1 MNEGNGNAA
10 GRELGLHYEDC
21 RPDPK
26 EEAEDRASIAR
37 AGGRTD
43 NPGADNEVGQ
53 GHVIGRKSRFNDRR
67 EFEDQCALVGVSH
80 SGNIERGGK
89 DHRSLCLERIDRA
102 GLPLVCGRLYPFGD
116 AKEPP
121 YAPRFPDG
129 SSRKA
134 VRSRRRPM
142 L

>member
-1 MNEGNGNAA
+1 
-10 GRELGLHYEDC
+10 
-21 RPDPK
+21 
-26 EEAEDRASIAR
+26 
-37 AGGRTD
+37 
-43 NPGADNEVGQ
+43 
-53 GHVIGRKSRFNDRR
+53 
-67 EFEDQCALVGVSH
+67 
-80 SGNIERGGK
+80 
-89 DHRSLCLERIDRA
+89 LCLERIDRA